1 MPVKGNNR
9 TKDWSIPK
17 GKKQLLTPYRTPT
30 GNEKSTYTPHL
41 HLFHIRCLALSDRF
55 LFITKTL
62 KNKCEI
68 ISMRWFHLDKKK
80 QPKITAYRLIQYLS
94 QVFLLLN
101 LLSKLIPKN
110 KRKEKKS
117 ELKEILTTVKRLIN
131 YNFFLSESLNANP
144 LKTHDNE
151 YR

>member
-1 MPVKGNNR
+1 MPGSLGQIFVYHEDSEKQMRNN
-9 TKDWSIPK
+9 K
-17 GKKQLLTPYRTPT
+17 
-30 GNEKSTYTPHL
+30 H
-41 HLFHIRCLALSDRF
+41 AL
-55 LFITKTL
+55 
-62 KNKCEI
+62 
-68 ISMRWFHLDKKK
+68 ISPGQKK

-110 KRKEKKS
+110 KRKEKKN

-151 YR
+151 Y

>member
-1 MPVKGNNR
+1 MPGSLGQISVYHEDSEKQMPNN
-9 TKDWSIPK
+9 KHALISP
-17 GKKQLLTPYRTPT
+17 GQKK
-30 GNEKSTYTPHL
+30 
-41 HLFHIRCLALSDRF
+41 
-55 LFITKTL
+55 
-62 KNKCEI
+62 
-68 ISMRWFHLDKKK
+68 
-80 QPKITAYRLIQYLS
+80 PKITAYRFIQYLS

-110 KRKEKKS
+110 KRKEKKN

-151 YR
+151 Y